1 MDDGVRLDIA
11 PALESADQRY
21 RPATMREVAAVAGV
35 SVSAVSYV
43 LNNTRPVSADK
54 RARVLKAMADLEYVP
69 NSMAQALRR
78 TRSKILGVILPD
90 LSTPPYGLLA
100 KHIEAAAREAGYM
113 TVVCNSAGD
122 EDALTTAYVRGL
134 QGLRADGL
142 ILRTT
147 REQHQLLPVVVQAG
161 IPAVLMMS
169 DPPTIG
175 RNLDRVL
182 VDNALGVRLAVR
194 ELVRAGHRRIGLVST
209 QELSRPTLVRL
220 QGFLRG
226 MEEAG
231 LHADMAHVRVGAAN
245 AASGEALTADL
256 LDVPDRPT
264 ALIVAQSRLSLGAL
278 RALRSRRLRVPDDLS
293 IVVFGRRDYFDL
305 FATEL
310 TVVSLPMPEMA
321 QTATRLLID
330 RLENGQGEAPPPQQV
345 ILEPTLHPGASVSAP
360 R

>member
-1 MDDGVRLDIA
+1 MDDGVRLDLD
-11 PALESADQRY
+11 PSLVSAEQRY

-43 LNNTRPVSADK
+43 LNNTRPVRADK
-54 RARVLKAMADLEYVP
+54 RERVLKAMADLEYVP
-69 NSMAQALRR
+69 NGMAQALRR
-78 TRSKILGVILPD
+78 TRSTILGVILPD

-100 KHIEAAAREAGYM
+100 KHIEATARAAGYM

-147 REQHQLLPVVVQAG
+147 REQHELLPAVVQSG

-182 VDNALGVRLAVR
+182 VDNALGVRLAIR
-194 ELVRAGHRRIGLVST
+194 ELVRAGHRRIGLVTT

-220 QGFLRG
+220 QGFFQG

-231 LHADMAHVRVGAAN
+231 LHADMAYVRVGAAN
-245 AASGEALTADL
+245 ADAGEALTADL
-256 LDVPDRPT
+256 LDAPDRPT

-278 RALRSRRLRVPDDLS
+278 RALRTRRLHVPDDLS

-305 FATEL
+305 FAADL

-321 QTATRLLID
+321 QTATRLLIR
-330 RLENGQGEAPPPQQV
+330 RLEHGPGEAPPPQHV
-345 ILEPTLHPGASVSAP
+345 ILEPTLHLGASVGPP